1 MWHFRLAARGKLL
14 NPPRA
19 MHRHLPLCLS
29 VLLLIA
35 FRVIGAAYPMALPN
49 FQPLAALFFC
59 GSLIYPGWRG
69 FALPVAIWIA
79 TFPLGSGHPSGPS
92 LFLTTLGALSLTFL
106 LGKWLS
112 QKGWAAM
119 LLGSVG
125 ATLVFHLITNSAAWL
140 ADPRYAKSLVGLWQ
154 SLWTGAPGDVLPS
167 WVFLRNLGVA
177 NLLFTGAHLLAMLR
191 VPSIYP
197 STATSLTAKSH

>member
-1 MWHFRLAARGKLL
+1 
-14 NPPRA
+14 
-19 MHRHLPLCLS
+19 MHRHLPLCFS

-59 GSLIYPGWRG
+59 GALIAPAWRG
-69 FALPVAIWIA
+69 FTLPLAIWIL
-79 TFPLGSGHPSGPS
+79 TFPLGSGHPDGPS
-92 LFLTTLGALSLTFL
+92 LFLTTLAALTLTFF

-112 QKGWAAM
+112 KKGWASM
-119 LLGSVG
+119 LLGSVA

-177 NLLFTGAHLLAMLR
+177 NLIFTGAHLLAMLR
-191 VPSIYP
+191 VPHIYP
-197 STATSLTAKSH
+197 SLTAPQAAKSH